1 MVAQKQKADFT
12 QGKLF
17 AKIFW
22 FVLPIVATNLL
33 QTFYNAADMMVVSLS
48 SEANAVGAVGV
59 TGSFIHLIVNIFI
72 GFSVGANVVVARHI
86 GAGNAEGKQ
95 KAIHTSLIIGLFFG
109 VVGAAVGAAISRPV
123 LKAMGATGNLIDLAV
138 KYTYFYFAGV
148 PFLALTNYLI
158 AIFRAKGDSKTP
170 LIVLSLAGLVNVGLN
185 LLFVL
190 AFDMSVEGVA
200 LATAIANLLSFVVLL
215 VKLRIDGDFSFH
227 RLKTDKKSLKDIVLI
242 GLPAAI
248 QGAIISFSNILIQSS
263 IVTVNNNVCPPD
275 STYQPVVNGCA
286 AGSNL
291 SAFVYTAQNAVY
303 QGVITFTSQNMG
315 ANKPK
320 RVYSIIGICCLL
332 STAFGASLAVGIFL
346 CRVPLLAL
354 YGVPVGAAGSLEAIA
369 FDAATVQLSFV
380 CLPYFLCGIMEVG
393 SGALRGMGK
402 STLSMILMLVG
413 SCVLRVVWLLTVFPF
428 KQTLEMVYICY
439 PVTWILTSIAMFI
452 CTFVILKKK
461 VKYGG
466 NA

>member
-1 MVAQKQKADFT
+1 M
-12 QGKLF
+12 LF
-17 AKIFW
+17 
-22 FVLPIVATNLL
+22 
-33 QTFYNAADMMVVSLS
+33 
-48 SEANAVGAVGV
+48 
-59 TGSFIHLIVNIFI
+59 
-72 GFSVGANVVVARHI
+72 R
-86 GAGNAEGKQ
+86 
-95 KAIHTSLIIGLFFG
+95 
-109 VVGAAVGAAISRPV
+109 
-123 LKAMGATGNLIDLAV
+123 
-138 KYTYFYFAGV
+138 
-148 PFLALTNYLI
+148 
-158 AIFRAKGDSKTP
+158 
-170 LIVLSLAGLVNVGLN
+170 
-185 LLFVL
+185 
-190 AFDMSVEGVA
+190 
-200 LATAIANLLSFVVLL
+200 
-215 VKLRIDGDFSFH
+215 
-227 RLKTDKKSLKDIVLI
+227 
-242 GLPAAI
+242 
-248 QGAIISFSNILIQSS
+248 
-263 IVTVNNNVCPPD
+263 
-275 STYQPVVNGCA
+275 
-286 AGSNL
+286 SNL

>member
-1 MVAQKQKADFT
+1 
-12 QGKLF
+12 
-17 AKIFW
+17 
-22 FVLPIVATNLL
+22 
-33 QTFYNAADMMVVSLS
+33 
-48 SEANAVGAVGV
+48 
-59 TGSFIHLIVNIFI
+59 
-72 GFSVGANVVVARHI
+72 
-86 GAGNAEGKQ
+86 
-95 KAIHTSLIIGLFFG
+95 
-109 VVGAAVGAAISRPV
+109 
-123 LKAMGATGNLIDLAV
+123 GATGNLIDLAV

>member
-1 MVAQKQKADFT
+1 MVAQKQKVDFT

-48 SEANAVGAVGV
+48 SEANAVGAVG
-59 TGSFIHLIVNIFI
+59 TTSSFINLIVNVFI
-72 GFSVGANVVVARHI
+72 GFSVGANVVVARNI
-86 GAGNAEGKQ
+86 GAGDELGKR
-95 KAIHTSLIIGLFFG
+95 KAIHTALLIGLFFG
-109 VVGAAVGAAISRPV
+109 VFGGIAGAAVSRWV
-123 LKAMGATGNLIDLAV
+123 MTVMGATGNLLDLAV

-148 PFLALTNYLI
+148 PFLAITNYLI

-170 LIVLSLAGLVNVGLN
+170 LIVLSLAGLINVGLN

-200 LATAIANLLSFVVLL
+200 LATAVSNLVSFIVLL
-215 VKLRIDGDFSFH
+215 IKLKKDGDFSVKH
-227 RLKTDKKSLKDIVLI
+227 LKIDKKALKDIVFI
-242 GLPAAI
+242 GLPAAL
-248 QGAIISFSNILIQSS
+248 QGAIISISNILIQSS
-263 IVTVNNNVCPPD
+263 IVTVNNNVCPEN

-303 QGVITFTSQNMG
+303 QGAITFTSQNMG
-315 ANKPK
+315 ANKPR
-320 RVYSIIGICCLL
+320 RVYKIMGICCLL
-332 STAFGASLAVGIFL
+332 STLFGLSLAILIFL
-346 CRVPLLAL
+346 LRVPLLSL
-354 YGVPVGAAGSLEAIA
+354 YGVPLGEVGSLEEIA
-369 FDAATVQLSFV
+369 FNAATTQLLFV

-413 SCVLRVVWLLTVFPF
+413 SCLLRVVWLLTVFPL

-439 PVTWILTSIAMFI
+439 PITWLLTSIVMFI
-452 CTFVILKKK
+452 CAFAVIRKNI
-461 VKYGG
+461 KYGG
-466 NA
+466 NG